1 MTSPEEDRPKPWP
14 AYIWGIFI
22 LVVGVGLFFY
32 LGYLEQHG
40 GSLNLPEL
48 FLLIYQL
55 LGRWG
60 LLALFLILASVF
72 FGLEI
77 KERRKQG
84 FSPRQDLPKHGE
96 NL

>member
-1 MTSPEEDRPKPWP
+1 MTNPEENRPKPWP

-40 GSLNLPEL
+40 GSLNMTEL
-48 FLLIYQL
+48 FILVYQL

-60 LLALFLILASVF
+60 LLALFLVPASIF

-77 KERRKQG
+77 KERRKR
-84 FSPRQDLPKHGE
+84 PLPPQDLPKKGE
-96 NL
+96 NE